1 MTNFELL
8 SLASG
13 ILSALA
19 AYAARSIG
27 NLRSRIEKLERDQTG
42 VAAVMG
48 EIRDDVKEIRAA
60 IFKPR

>member
-1 MTNFELL
+1 ML

-27 NLRSRIEKLERDQTG
+27 SLRARIEKLERDNTG
-42 VAAVMG
+42 VATLIG
-48 EIRDDVKEIRAA
+48 EIRDDVKEIRAF
-60 IFKPR
+60 IFKVER